1 MGVWY
6 YPAEDWDYEETG
18 IASWYGPNFDG
29 RDTANGEVFDMTL
42 VSAAHRTLPLP
53 SYVMVTNLDNGRTME
68 VRINDRGPYA
78 HGRIIDLSKRAA
90 ELLGFEDQ
98 GTARV
103 RVKLLREKSMRVAQN
118 AGRPGVQLARNE
130 SPIKVDRLPKASV
143 TQQELIPPPG
153 KTTAQPAVY
162 SPNSAANPV
171 QVANA
176 SAAPAPVSTTPL
188 AQPTVTL
195 GAVQPT
201 KIYIQAGAFSQYAN
215 ANRVK
220 AALSGVGEA
229 RISSVIVNGKE
240 LFRVRI
246 GPIPSIAS
254 ADSKLESIISSGYS
268 NARVIVD

>member
-1 MGVWY
+1 MKLLSSNRWGFLILTAFVLSGCAEIQLFSHATKRLGTQSSDDSKYKVGNPYKIMGVWY

-176 SAAPAPVSTTPL
+176 SAAPAPVSTTP
-188 AQPTVTL
+188 
-195 GAVQPT
+195 
-201 KIYIQAGAFSQYAN
+201 
-215 ANRVK
+215 
-220 AALSGVGEA
+220 
-229 RISSVIVNGKE
+229 
-240 LFRVRI
+240 
-246 GPIPSIAS
+246 
-254 ADSKLESIISSGYS
+254 
-268 NARVIVD
+268 